1 MAARRLH
8 ARQSAASQTASE
20 SSTSWRQPT
29 TTIGLST
36 TFTPAASCA
45 SNKLTMLPPPGF
57 FIWANEPVP
66 FTSTTVTNCYPEE
79 FLRSYTSLLSGTL
92 VSSIVPVMSPL
103 VCPSNFCTQY
113 VAEDN
118 YIACCPSGYLFEPPA
133 TPKVRER
140 PGYGG
145 TCYSQFTVASTATV
159 LQYDS
164 IGGTNMAP
172 FVASTSGANA
182 YAHPID
188 GFAPFAPRL
197 GCAATSSSLA
207 SLGSAS
213 GSAGVPTRSDLSIS
227 SSAPNANASSG
238 GSSSTSPGTIAGAV
252 VGSLAGLIAIVGLI
266 FFLLRRRKSQRS
278 ESAQQIHQVED
289 DLAEPQPMKA
299 VGYSATE
306 LSTSDKHGHRGLGPN
321 EVYEMNTETVHEMP
335 GWTEAPKEKP

>member
-8 ARQSAASQTASE
+8 ARQSAASQTASD

-164 IGGTNMAP
+164 IGETNMAP

-207 SLGSAS
+207 SLGSA
-213 GSAGVPTRSDLSIS
+213 GSSGVPSGL
-227 SSAPNANASSG
+227 ASSIG
-238 GSSSTSPGTIAGAV
+238 SSLPSASASPSGSSSTPPGTIAGAV
-252 VGSLAGLIAIVGLI
+252 VGSLAGLIAIVGLV

-289 DLAEPQPMKA
+289 DLAEPHPMKA
-299 VGYSATE
+299 VGHSATE
-306 LSTSDKHGHRGLGPN
+306 LSTSDKYGHRGLGPN

-335 GWTEAPKEKP
+335 GWTDAPKEKP